1 MRPASPHPSFF
12 HSLNALRFL
21 LAVCC
26 LAGLALFVTLGVSS
40 IGTPLTP
47 GETITAGDLTL
58 SLSAEGRITG
68 LYEGDTGGANR
79 RAVGRSTPLLSL
91 VVEDSPDVPVST
103 GAEVHYRS
111 QSWRYTAGT
120 ARAGE
125 TAPGSYL
132 FRFAD
137 RIEVTVEV
145 VRKPGYATLEVTA
158 IANPEDKDI
167 RLVLWGPL
175 ATDISAHVGETVGV
189 VSDRDFA
196 IGLIGVNARTLGGW
210 PQQYPQTGL
219 EAEAVG
225 GAGQGGACRHDVA
238 VCAALPATFGSML
251 QAYTRDY
258 SVERVFKPW
267 SAVGVE
273 APLPVAPLD
282 GDQALHGQLVGSKVA
297 LFGVT
302 RRGTVV
308 GDESLRDVMDA
319 AVLDRLG
326 AIGSGEDLPHPIVS
340 KVWGKQAEQA
350 NAPYLVFTDLSSAN
364 LDGALTL
371 ANDLG
376 WQTVYRNT
384 DWGAFDGG
392 GLGVGSDFG
401 GDDAGLR
408 AAAQRTAAR
417 RVGLGSHS
425 RFGAIPGSLA
435 ARHVADLLV
444 THYGVLDAELSAA
457 ATSLRLKPY
466 PDTTATALRD
476 AFPAPGVVRIG
487 EELIAYGSVTPA
499 AQGVLVLAGL
509 QRGHEGTVAAVHA
522 AGTRAGLLGRPAG
535 QTGYLAGL
543 GLLQDVLAP
552 RLVTRLNQGVST
564 FAFDGSADLT
574 RGGYGALG
582 QHLVLEQVWRGLAD
596 REDFVHGAATALPYT
611 WHLNTRYDWGVSA
624 PDAVT
629 DDVHYHRANQVYFRR
644 NYLPPMLGW
653 WRLDSANEWR
663 RALAQAAVFDA
674 GFAWFG
680 SVAEAS
686 RLGAALRGEIRD
698 WRNARLAGTFDRQS
712 RFFMQAPAAGFR
724 LDKVDHDRGIGPT
737 WRLSDWAPSGTA
749 GGRRSNGRY
758 LAPQLRGFPLTN
770 LARDAEVTVSG
781 VLDNSYSGA
790 LAVDTHTGVGAVVGA
805 PGLSGAG
812 EWAIAGTA
820 SEKWIELTW
829 DSPQKI
835 RRIILFDRALVDQ
848 NVSAGTL
855 TFTDADDTTSTLSVS
870 GIPADG
876 TPKGVDFAPKTVKQ
890 VRFTLTAV
898 SGTAPGLAEFV
909 ALGPNPH
916 YRDGTLAAGAT
927 VTGVTASE
935 AARVTDGV
943 IAAGTDA
950 FATLAGNNAVLDL
963 GGQYYLNGL
972 AVWHYFDDARS
983 YHDVVFEV
991 ADNEDFTD
999 STVVFNSD
1007 ADNSLGLGAGT
1018 DAEYVESSAGKLVQ
1032 FAPLP
1037 GRYIRLWSDGNT
1049 VNDDNH
1055 LTEVEVYGTG
1065 NGTTDITSGGVTSGN
1080 AAATGLGNVIDH
1092 NSATLADA
1100 GDGAQYIQL
1109 DLGREKTVN
1118 SLLVLRDNAD
1128 MRTYKGV
1135 VYQFSTSAD
1144 FSAGVT
1150 TVFHNDND
1158 DLHGLGLG
1166 ESTDT
1171 AYQET
1176 GNGRTV
1182 RFAPVSARYVRLY
1195 SAGSNYDNTNRYREV
1210 LVGTAQA
1217 GTAAPSAQQQ
1227 PVADARSGSGGRLAR
1242 SVTTTVKLRAPPAP
1256 ATARSTPLGK
1266 RQVTPRQSSSTSLRA
1281 GDLTIHLNDQG
1292 RITAL
1297 TGSNSRQYLPSGYTP
1312 ALLKLAVANAPADA
1326 VSSAREKNPT
1336 SVTFSASKYI
1346 FSYDDGIKAHVK
1358 VSEHSGYA
1366 SLALLSFDNPNGKD
1380 IRVAMWGPYEL
1391 TIDQQVAD
1399 VVGVA
1404 YSRDFAIGIQ
1414 ALNPKTFAG
1423 APYEFTNSSN
1433 VSSFDRSADALEP
1446 EIGLGGGWGGR
1457 NAMNTYWRS
1466 AARLTTWGSVLQAY
1480 SRNWRTLVSRK
1491 MKVAGIDG
1499 LKDDRYVEQ
1508 PGRLDDLWA
1517 RGALEGSKIALF
1529 GVRRRGVE
1537 GGGLNRRE
1545 VFKKEILTVI
1555 HKIELGEGVP
1565 YTTGNGGQWSK
1576 FAEHRKQR
1584 IARPLQLLHKAPNDA
1599 RAQAQVAL
1607 AAGSDSLYIWG
1618 GPGGVFAHTGSA
1630 YPVSQRYDG
1639 DLAVLN
1645 AAIAAVQ
1652 GEGVRFGNHV
1662 LPGFAYHG
1670 LAHKQLA
1677 GGPLSATHVPGD
1689 PAIATEA
1696 AKLADK
1702 GRTTITRTITA
1713 TQTGDIWLAGNIN
1726 IFNGFQN
1733 YAYDGP
1739 TPNPRVAFAQIGD
1752 ELIGYTGVTTGT
1764 GSTYKLTGAVRGVF
1778 TTPPRAYSQGTT
1790 IRVLHY
1796 STCCLPGAFYWGDAF
1811 VEDQAEAVADS
1822 INDTNMDFISL
1833 DGIESYDEGVHGE
1846 LTLNSFYWTLFENLD
1861 SKELTGEASRLSH
1874 HLWHFHDRY
1883 QWGEF
1888 NADLLKGTERFQ
1900 RANSVLYARN
1910 FYPNGLGGYRF
1921 ERFSNN
1927 DVEYFG
1933 SKVAAL
1939 DAGILMNGITANNAA
1954 GVAKRATMKR
1964 WIEATE
1970 AGAFSDEQRAFMM
1983 PLTQASWL
1991 EEVESGL
1998 QWRRGPLQ
2006 MTLTYDSDDRVTNVS
2021 YGDRYAGHLV
2031 ARPWAGFPV
2040 RNMAGDAL
2048 VIASSQ
2054 AAQDM
2059 QRDNVVDGHTG
2070 IDRFDHVEPSP
2081 IQGVSEWAVA
2091 SDDRERWIQVT
2102 WFDASRKV
2110 RAVMLSDRGSPNH
2123 NVNLGTVT
2131 MDAGTPI
2138 TIDGLGEP
2146 GKLHPSPGVG
2156 RGDPKCA
2163 VDHYRLDRHARSCGD
2178 GGARSGPGLQ
2188 GALDRKRDRGEP
2200 VGGQCREVVRRQ
2212 DRCVGRRLCGFT
2224 RHGHEVVGDRPGGY
2238 LPGRRAQCLALSQ
2251 Q

>member
-26 LAGLALFVTLGVSS
+26 LAGPALFIMLGVSS

-58 SLSAEGRITG
+58 SLNAEGRITG
-68 LYEGDTGGANR
+68 LYEGDTGGVNH
-79 RAVGRSTPLLSL
+79 RAVGHSTPLLSL
-91 VVEDSPDVPVST
+91 VVEDSPGAPVST

-111 QSWRYTAGT
+111 QSWRYTTRT
-120 ARAGE
+120 AETGE
-125 TAPGSYL
+125 TARGSYL
-132 FRFAD
+132 FRFSD

-196 IGLIGVNARTLGGW
+196 VGLIGVNAWTLGGW

-273 APLPVAPLD
+273 APLPVAPLT
-282 GDQALHGQLVGSKVA
+282 GEQALHGQLVGSKVS

-319 AVLDRLG
+319 AVLERLG

-350 NAPYLVFTDLSSAN
+350 NAPHLVFTDLSSAN
-364 LDGALTL
+364 LDRALTL

-384 DWGAFDGG
+384 GWGAFDDGS
-392 GLGVGSDFG
+392 LGVGSDFG

-457 ATSLRLKPY
+457 ATTLRLKPY

-476 AFPAPGVVRIG
+476 AFPAAGVVRIG

-522 AGTRAGLLGRPAG
+522 AGARAGLLGRPAG

-653 WRLDSANEWR
+653 WRLESANEWR

-686 RLGAALRGEIRD
+686 RLGAASRREVRD
-698 WRNARLAGTFDRQS
+698 WRNAQLAGTFDRQS
-712 RFFMQAPAAGFR
+712 RFFMQAPDADFR
-724 LDKVDHDRGIGPT
+724 LDQVDHARGIGPT
-737 WRLSDWAPSGTA
+737 WRLSDWAPSGAA
-749 GGRRSNGRY
+749 GGRRSNSRY

-781 VLDNSYSGA
+781 VLDNSYDGA

-835 RRIILFDRALVDQ
+835 RRIILFDRALPDQ
-848 NVSAGTL
+848 NVSAGAL

-870 GIPADG
+870 GIAADG
-876 TPKGVDFAPKTVKQ
+876 APKVVDFAPKTVKQ

-935 AARVTDGV
+935 VARVTDGV

-972 AVWHYFDDARS
+972 AVWHYFGDARS

-1092 NSATLADA
+1092 DPATLADA

-1135 VYQFSTSAD
+1135 VYQLSTSAD

-1158 DLHGLGLG
+1158 DLQ
-1166 ESTDT
+1166 
-1171 AYQET
+1171 A
-1176 GNGRTV
+1176 
-1182 RFAPVSARYVRLY
+1182 RF
-1195 SAGSNYDNTNRYREV
+1195 NINN
-1210 LVGTAQA
+1210 LVG
-1217 GTAAPSAQQQ
+1217 GTEEDNNRARQQFGRLLENLFIE
-1227 PVADARSGSGGRLAR
+1227 PKAIEALLNWDDVHTVPGADTSGG
-1242 SVTTTVKLRAPPAP
+1242 S
-1256 ATARSTPLGK
+1256 
-1266 RQVTPRQSSSTSLRA
+1266 
-1281 GDLTIHLNDQG
+1281 
-1292 RITAL
+1292 
-1297 TGSNSRQYLPSGYTP
+1297 
-1312 ALLKLAVANAPADA
+1312 
-1326 VSSAREKNPT
+1326 
-1336 SVTFSASKYI
+1336 
-1346 FSYDDGIKAHVK
+1346 
-1358 VSEHSGYA
+1358 
-1366 SLALLSFDNPNGKD
+1366 
-1380 IRVAMWGPYEL
+1380 
-1391 TIDQQVAD
+1391 
-1399 VVGVA
+1399 
-1404 YSRDFAIGIQ
+1404 
-1414 ALNPKTFAG
+1414 
-1423 APYEFTNSSN
+1423 
-1433 VSSFDRSADALEP
+1433 
-1446 EIGLGGGWGGR
+1446 
-1457 NAMNTYWRS
+1457 
-1466 AARLTTWGSVLQAY
+1466 
-1480 SRNWRTLVSRK
+1480 
-1491 MKVAGIDG
+1491 
-1499 LKDDRYVEQ
+1499 
-1508 PGRLDDLWA
+1508 
-1517 RGALEGSKIALF
+1517 
-1529 GVRRRGVE
+1529 
-1537 GGGLNRRE
+1537 
-1545 VFKKEILTVI
+1545 
-1555 HKIELGEGVP
+1555 
-1565 YTTGNGGQWSK
+1565 
-1576 FAEHRKQR
+1576 
-1584 IARPLQLLHKAPNDA
+1584 
-1599 RAQAQVAL
+1599 
-1607 AAGSDSLYIWG
+1607 
-1618 GPGGVFAHTGSA
+1618 
-1630 YPVSQRYDG
+1630 
-1639 DLAVLN
+1639 
-1645 AAIAAVQ
+1645 
-1652 GEGVRFGNHV
+1652 
-1662 LPGFAYHG
+1662 
-1670 LAHKQLA
+1670 
-1677 GGPLSATHVPGD
+1677 
-1689 PAIATEA
+1689 
-1696 AKLADK
+1696 
-1702 GRTTITRTITA
+1702 
-1713 TQTGDIWLAGNIN
+1713 
-1726 IFNGFQN
+1726 
-1733 YAYDGP
+1733 GP
-1739 TPNPRVAFAQIGD
+1739 TPEQTHSWSSTNWLITHLS
-1752 ELIGYTGVTTGT
+1752 ELY
-1764 GSTYKLTGAVRGVF
+1764 
-1778 TTPPRAYSQGTT
+1778 
-1790 IRVLHY
+1790 
-1796 STCCLPGAFYWGDAF
+1796 
-1811 VEDQAEAVADS
+1811 
-1822 INDTNMDFISL
+1822 SL
-1833 DGIESYDEGVHGE
+1833 DGIDRETVGKLMPYLSALPPPVAVNVASAPEPVVQAVTDTDVTTRSRYFMVCVRSTFADQ
-1846 LTLNSFYWTLFENLD
+1846 TLSLMT
-1861 SKELTGEASRLSH
+1861 
-1874 HLWHFHDRY
+1874 
-1883 QWGEF
+1883 
-1888 NADLLKGTERFQ
+1888 
-1900 RANSVLYARN
+1900 VLYRH
-1910 FYPNGLGGYRF
+1910 PETG
-1921 ERFSNN
+1921 
-1927 DVEYFG
+1927 
-1933 SKVAAL
+1933 
-1939 DAGILMNGITANNAA
+1939 
-1954 GVAKRATMKR
+1954 
-1964 WIEATE
+1964 
-1970 AGAFSDEQRAFMM
+1970 
-1983 PLTQASWL
+1983 
-1991 EEVESGL
+1991 
-1998 QWRRGPLQ
+1998 
-2006 MTLTYDSDDRVTNVS
+2006 RV
-2021 YGDRYAGHLV
+2021 R
-2031 ARPWAGFPV
+2031 
-2040 RNMAGDAL
+2040 
-2048 VIASSQ
+2048 
-2054 AAQDM
+2054 
-2059 QRDNVVDGHTG
+2059 
-2070 IDRFDHVEPSP
+2070 
-2081 IQGVSEWAVA
+2081 
-2091 SDDRERWIQVT
+2091 
-2102 WFDASRKV
+2102 
-2110 RAVMLSDRGSPNH
+2110 MLS
-2123 NVNLGTVT
+2123 
-2131 MDAGTPI
+2131 
-2138 TIDGLGEP
+2138 
-2146 GKLHPSPGVG
+2146 
-2156 RGDPKCA
+2156 
-2163 VDHYRLDRHARSCGD
+2163 
-2178 GGARSGPGLQ
+2178 
-2188 GALDRKRDRGEP
+2188 RDRGGDYIPES
-2200 VGGQCREVVRRQ
+2200 V
-2212 DRCVGRRLCGFT
+2212 DN
-2224 RHGHEVVGDRPGGY
+2224 RHT
-2238 LPGRRAQCLALSQ
+2238 
-2251 Q
+2251 